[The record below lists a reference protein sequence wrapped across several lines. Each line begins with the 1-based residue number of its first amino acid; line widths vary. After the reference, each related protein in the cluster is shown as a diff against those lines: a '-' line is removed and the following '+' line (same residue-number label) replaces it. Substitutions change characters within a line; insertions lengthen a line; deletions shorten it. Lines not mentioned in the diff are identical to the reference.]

1 MNDDFIKVLDLD
13 LMSEK
18 NKEEFDSD
26 INNKKKLGEY
36 SKKAR
41 ALVKDSKCLYCNK
54 EVTSF
59 CNSHSIPEFCLRNI
73 AEDGK
78 VLTLNTLIDVPF
90 IKKETGLGETGT
102 FQIICRDCDSKI
114 FSEYENPQNY
124 DTLPTQKM
132 LAQIALKNNLKY
144 ISKRKQEIG
153 MHKVM
158 EAEMQ
163 LPSGMFDYD
172 DYIKILDM
180 NEYIDGYIII
190 ILIEIL
196 IGKSLSFTLRF
207 FVFIILLILQ
217 FAIFIVALAKV
228 KEKNYQVEKDVTQHK
243 KRISLYTFFGLFLLF
258 LGGLLTLFFG
268 KTNWVWQLIFLPIL
282 LISTYG
288 TIKYAFYILIF
299 KKDFK
304 IKTLRC
310 VINIL
315 SLILMISL
323 CIVFSDDA
331 AFNAKEGSVDLILL
345 TFIIIFFAL
354 PFKTGYTCNKVI
366 RSKKSDA

>member
-13 LMSEK
+13 LMSK
-18 NKEEFDSD
+18 KSKEEFDSD

-124 DTLPTQKM
+124 DTPPTQKM

-180 NEYIDGYIII
+180 NEYIDGYKKAQKSIKKDKKSYYMFFFKKLDYVVPIAFQSTIAVIFDFEGNIINDI
-190 ILIEIL
+190 YNSSPKYEIRNLNICVFPLENKSIVMLFIEDGDKRYRKFYKQF
-196 IGKSLSFTLRF
+196 GKLDLDNQLST
-207 FVFIILLILQ
+207 I
-217 FAIFIVALAKV
+217 
-228 KEKNYQVEKDVTQHK
+228 N
-243 KRISLYTFFGLFLLF
+243 FLLF
-258 LGGLLTLFFG
+258 AYSEEIYFS
-268 KTNWVWQLIFLPIL
+268 K
-282 LISTYG
+282 
-288 TIKYAFYILIF
+288 TIKEEILSHPAMIEVA
-299 KKDFK
+299 KSGQ
-304 IKTLRC
+304 
-310 VINIL
+310 NIL
-315 SLILMISL
+315 STTRDI
-323 CIVFSDDA
+323 
-331 AFNAKEGSVDLILL
+331 NPYEQ
-345 TFIIIFFAL
+345 
-354 PFKTGYTCNKVI
+354 I
-366 RSKKSDA
+366 RSRYDLKKRSEIPNLLSEKYKLK

>member
-1 MNDDFIKVLDLD
+1 MSLVERLEKSFLVFFYLLTNCIFCLWASVNAYIYSSVTINFILLCFST
-13 LMSEK
+13 LMYWVE
-18 NKEEFDSD
+18 NVT
-26 INNKKKLGEY
+26 
-36 SKKAR
+36 SKKFYQS
-41 ALVKDSKCLYCNK
+41 V
-54 EVTSF
+54 
-59 CNSHSIPEFCLRNI
+59 
-73 AEDGK
+73 
-78 VLTLNTLIDVPF
+78 VL
-90 IKKETGLGETGT
+90 
-102 FQIICRDCDSKI
+102 IIV
-114 FSEYENPQNY
+114 N
-124 DTLPTQKM
+124 
-132 LAQIALKNNLKY
+132 
-144 ISKRKQEIG
+144 
-153 MHKVM
+153 
-158 EAEMQ
+158 
-163 LPSGMFDYD
+163 
-172 DYIKILDM
+172 
-180 NEYIDGYIII
+180 III

-207 FVFIILLILQ
+207 CVFIILLILQ

-268 KTNWVWQLIFLPIL
+268 KTNWIWQLIFLPIL